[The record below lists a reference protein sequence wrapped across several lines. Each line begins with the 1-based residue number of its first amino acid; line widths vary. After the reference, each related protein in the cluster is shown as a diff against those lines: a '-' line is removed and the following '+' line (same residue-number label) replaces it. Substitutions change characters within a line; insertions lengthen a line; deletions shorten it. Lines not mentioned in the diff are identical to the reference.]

1 MPIFSGDD
9 PGENVKAFATSS
21 ELQTGL
27 KARSDYGLDQLSSRE
42 LLHAARDGRVM
53 QSVRGLE
60 DPSRSV
66 GSFSEVVRG
75 STLSLS
81 QQQKLQEIWTQAR
94 INGRDFGQD
103 LKVLV
108 PLLEQ
113 RPDLLEQLHGV
124 ATSNNLFGIRKASVS
139 AASFE
144 AMRREFLV
152 EVLRGA
158 ANPHLLAQGE
168 TSTCTA
174 CKALSTSSAANIV
187 ALSCGIAIN
196 GMATTAG
203 GDQVTLGRSSS
214 DFQSRL
220 VPYAERVS
228 GTSLKGDGGFTRSVE
243 SVTSRL
249 PSFGMALV
257 YAGLMEMQGGDVTSE
272 QGQYCRDYTQMCR
285 SISGF
290 ETACAGPNA
299 KIVVDRDGRAVM
311 TGGAG
316 TREVSQ
322 LEYLNRTLER
332 VSNDA
337 AAHTSLTQGS
347 DTGHSRGVLV
357 DLKWTDVNAAP
368 GGTRRH
374 GRHFLLATGVV
385 QDAGGEQWYRLENPI
400 GDYVEGK
407 TSSGS
412 AERFYAPGTELGDKK
427 SIWWKTGENGVVYVR
442 KDVMEKNLVT
452 LMVQYDERYEAGKGM
467 PVRLLGS
474 LEQQKATY
482 NAPVDWVV
490 PARRYADPTQSSS
503 GASTKEG
510 KAPAAEEEK
519 KKTLAELA
527 LEQQAQ
533 ARTKVEEHEDPTFVA
548 ALRRYRRDEEKIIKE
563 YDDQQS
569 LAERPKEQSGN
580 YSSFF
585 SNVTANPGTVV
596 AVGPATPPPPPME
609 SPLERAKREGRGAA

>member
-9 PGENVKAFATSS
+9 PGENVKAVTAASS

-27 KARSDYGLDQLSSRE
+27 KARSDYGLELLSSKS
-42 LLHAARDGRVM
+42 LLQAAHEGRVM

-60 DPSRSV
+60 DASRSV

-75 STLSLS
+75 SRLSHT
-81 QQQKLQEIWTQAR
+81 QQERLQEVWTQAR
-94 INGRDFGQD
+94 IQGRDFGQD

-113 RPDLLEQLHGV
+113 RPDLLEQLHVV
-124 ATSNNLFGIRKASVS
+124 ATSDNLFGMRKGSVS
-139 AASFE
+139 AAAFE

-152 EVLRGA
+152 EVIRGA
-158 ANPHLLAQGE
+158 ANPQLLAQGE

-174 CKALSTSSAANIV
+174 CKALSASSAANIL
-187 ALSCGIAIN
+187 ALSCGLAVN
-196 GMATTAG
+196 GTAMTAG
-203 GDQVTLGRSSS
+203 GDRVNLGRSSS
-214 DFQSRL
+214 DLNGRL

-272 QGQYCRDYTQMCR
+272 NGQYCRDYTQMCR

-299 KIVVDRDGRAVM
+299 KIVVDRDGRAV
-311 TGGAG
+311 TSSGAG
-316 TREVSQ
+316 TREISQ
-322 LEYLNRTLER
+322 LEYLNRTLDR
-332 VSNDA
+332 VRSDA
-337 AAHTSLTQGS
+337 AAHSSLTQGS

-357 DLKWTDVNAAP
+357 DLKWTDVNAEP

-400 GDYVEGK
+400 GDYVQGK

-412 AERFYAPGTELGDKK
+412 AERFYAPGTELGDKR
-427 SIWWKTGENGVVYVR
+427 SVWWKSGENGVVYVR

-452 LMVQYDERYEAGKGM
+452 LMVQYDERYVAGQSG
-467 PVRLLGS
+467 PVRLLGT

-482 NAPVDWVV
+482 DKPVDWVV
-490 PARRYADPTQSSS
+490 PGRRHVDTTQSSS
-503 GASTKEG
+503 GTSTKEH
-510 KAPAAEEEK
+510 KAPAEEEK
-519 KKTLAELA
+519 KQTLAELA

-533 ARTKVEEHEDPTFVA
+533 ARTKVQEHEDPTFIA

-569 LAERPKEQSGN
+569 LAEKPKERSGS
-580 YSSFF
+580 YAAFF
-585 SNVTANPGTVV
+585 SNVTSNPATPV
-596 AVGPATPPPPPME
+596 AAGPATPPPPPME
-609 SPLERAKREGRGAA
+609 SPLERAQRKGAV